1 MAVKDC
7 RILQTKGDE
16 KMIQLVMVENPFE
29 MKKEIHCVCYNQGNV
44 CAYVDPTA
52 RDIYLNGA
60 LVEDVEHTYPQD
72 GAQLI
77 AMPHIEG
84 GGLKKVLGFVAMI
97 ALTMYAG
104 GIAGGLWRGALG
116 AAFAGG
122 TVGATLAS
130 GAVMFLGGKIINSIF
145 PQQTTKMSW
154 MNEQE
159 TSRSYG
165 WDIPTP
171 ATMAGQVVGETYGE
185 CLPAAQLLEAHV
197 ETVGDKQYLNLLYSG
212 GYGPVDSIDNI
223 RIDYTDIGV
232 FSGVELETRLGTND
246 QTPISFFKNTPLDQS
261 VGVELVKGSSVVRTS
276 NSKKAS
282 KLEVTLEWP
291 GGLYHINDEGG
302 YENATVKFVLKYRRG
317 KDDAWHNFNRHGST
331 ESEYS
336 VSMATADAVRRI
348 FSVDGLEPGQYD
360 VQVTLTERPTTT
372 RYQTMTQWTIMTA
385 YTDGVYSRPNKVL
398 VGLRI
403 LATNQLSSGIPSVN
417 WRQKRKTV
425 YVWNPVAGKY
435 VEKAAD
441 NPIWAAYDIL
451 HHCRKLKNIRT
462 GEYEFVADGVVK
474 ESLAAY
480 WQEWASAAAYADE
493 EILNQDGEKEP
504 RFRFDAIF
512 DTAQKRITAA
522 QKAANIGHAVII
534 PHGRNYGIVVD
545 RPGAMTQIFGEGRT
559 SVSSVKGVFSSKE
572 DRARAIEVTYND
584 GENDF
589 KNTIM
594 TIRSPNYNE
603 DDSWTDNTA
612 PLSLFGVR
620 RRSQAYREA
629 ITALATNERQLQTV
643 TLSADIDAIVAEY
656 GDIVGFNHAVSR
668 IGIASGRIVTATKS
682 TVTLDREVEISA
694 AKTYELYI
702 QTASDMLI
710 KRKVAARDYRGDT
723 LTVETPFDDGRI
735 PELHDNYAFGETNKA
750 VKPFRIVSAA
760 RNGDMLVDLTL
771 AEYDEAMYSTEL
783 DYAKYPAVDY
793 TDTSATA
800 TVFAVVATERSYEAG
815 DAAVADIFVEWTLS
829 KSGRSPDGYIV
840 EISGR
845 SGAYSDQTRT
855 ERTCCTFHNVKQ
867 GETYDITV
875 KCVFGEITIGGAT
888 TMLKVSAGMKAPTVK
903 PDAPQKLNVVMG
915 RTVKV
920 FWNEVTNTHIA
931 CYELRTNADRGK
943 TEGLLLQTK
952 DIQASVELQKRKGTL
967 YLFAKNRIGQYSDPA
982 KIDYEKTVPRV
993 PKWLNVAGK
1002 MGAIAITTEAVPN
1015 DCIGVVAKLKGVST
1029 PGRTVKSESPDMMV
1043 AAEPDVYAVKVAF
1056 YDQFGEGVESA
1067 QQDVAVKA
1075 KIDKADIE
1083 NLSIVSAD
1091 LDAVL
1096 AKQLQDM
1103 QSDTA
1108 AAKKTA
1114 GAAQTTANNANTAA
1128 GNAVKTAGAAQT
1140 AANGAKQTA
1149 DTANKTANSANTT
1162 AGEAKQTANN
1172 ANTAAGTAAKAAS
1185 TAQTAANN
1193 ANTKG
1198 DNAIKS
1204 ANDAKNTAA
1213 AAQKTAN
1220 DVVVRVKATQDSVT
1234 SIVAKLSGNP
1244 QTSGYSAITQI
1255 YSGLQLKVDKNG
1267 VVSAINVAPGGV
1279 RIDGKVLHVTGATQ
1293 FDNNI
1298 IANRMIQ
1305 ARAITADKLSVG
1317 SLSAVCATIGKLRT
1331 KTAGARTEISDNL
1344 IEVFD
1349 ANNLA
1354 RVRIGV
1360 F

>member
-1 MAVKDC
+1 
-7 RILQTKGDE
+7 
-16 KMIQLVMVENPFE
+16 MIQIVMVENPFE
-29 MKKEIHCVCYNQGNV
+29 MKKEIHSGCYNQGNV

-116 AAFAGG
+116 TAFAGG

-223 RIDYTDIGV
+223 RIDYTDISV

-276 NSKKAS
+276 NSKRAS

-302 YENATVKFVLKYRRG
+302 YENATVKFILKYRRG
-317 KDDAWHNFNRHGST
+317 KDDAWHNFKHQGNT

-336 VSMATADAVRRI
+336 VTMATADAVRRT
-348 FSVDGLEPGQYD
+348 FSVEGLEPGQYD

-372 RYQTMTQWTIMTA
+372 RYQTMTQWTIMTS

-417 WRQKRKTV
+417 WRQKRKAV
-425 YVWNPVAGKY
+425 HIWDPVAGEY

-462 GEYEFVADGVVK
+462 GKYDFVADGVAK
-474 ESLAAY
+474 ESLGAY
-480 WQEWASAAAYADE
+480 WEEWVSAAAYADE

-512 DTAQKRITAA
+512 DTAQKRMTAA

-559 SVSSVKGVFSSKE
+559 TVSTVKGSFSSKE

-589 KNTIM
+589 KNTVM
-594 TIRSPNYNE
+594 TIRSPNYNK
-603 DDSWTDNTA
+603 DSAWTDNTA

-629 ITALATNERQLQTV
+629 ITALATNERQVQTV

-694 AKTYELYI
+694 VKTYELYI
-702 QTASDMLI
+702 QTAADTLI
-710 KRKVAARDYRGDT
+710 KRKIAARDYKGDT
-723 LTVETPFDDGRI
+723 LLLETPFDDDRI

-750 VKPFRIVSAA
+750 VKPFRIVGAA

-771 AEYDEAMYSTEL
+771 AEYDEAMYATEL
-783 DYAKYPAVDY
+783 DYAKYPEVDY
-793 TDTSATA
+793 TDTSETA
-800 TVFAVVATERSYEAG
+800 NVLTVVATERSYEAG
-815 DAAVADIFVEWTLS
+815 DAAVVDVFVKWTMS

-840 EISGR
+840 ELSGR
-845 SGAYSDQTRT
+845 SGDYSDQNRT
-855 ERTCCTFHNVKQ
+855 EKTSCTFHNVKQ

-875 KCVFGEITIGGAT
+875 KCVFGEITIGGAA
-888 TMLKVSAGMKAPTVK
+888 TMLKVSAGTKAPTVK

-931 CYELRTNADRGK
+931 CYELRTNADKGK

-952 DIQASVELQKRKGTL
+952 DIQASVELKNRKGTL

-982 KIDYEKTVPRV
+982 KIDYEKTVPRA

-1002 MGAIAITTEAVPN
+1002 MGAVAITTEAVPN

-1029 PGRTVKSESPDMMV
+1029 PERTVKSESPDMMV

-1056 YDQFGEGVESA
+1056 YDQFGEGAESA
-1067 QQDVAVKA
+1067 AQDVAVKA
-1075 KIDKADIE
+1075 TINKDAIE
-1083 NLSIVSAD
+1083 NLNVTQGD

-1128 GNAVKTAGAAQT
+1128 SNAVKTAGAAQST
-1140 AANGAKQTA
+1140 ANGAKQTA
-1149 DTANKTANSANTT
+1149 DTANKTANTANTT
-1162 AGEAKQTANN
+1162 AGEAKTTANS
-1172 ANTAAGTAAKAAS
+1172 ANTAAGA
-1185 TAQTAANN
+1185 AQTTANA

-1204 ANDAKNTAA
+1204 ANDAKTTAA
-1213 AAQKTAN
+1213 AAQNTA
-1220 DVVVRVKATQDSVT
+1220 DEVRTQVKAAQDSVS
-1234 SIVAKLSGNP
+1234 SIVARLSGNP
-1244 QTSGYSAITQI
+1244 QTSGYRAITQL
-1255 YSGLQLKVDKNG
+1255 YNGLQLKVNQGD
-1267 VVSAINVAPGGV
+1267 VISAINIAPNGV
-1279 RIDGKVLHVTGATQ
+1279 RIDGRLLHITGNTQ

-1305 ARAITADKLSVG
+1305 ARAITADKLNVG
-1317 SLSAVCATIGKLRT
+1317 SLSAISADIGLLRT
-1331 KTAGARTEISDNL
+1331 RTSGERVEMENNQIR
-1344 IEVFD
+1344 VYD
-1349 ANNLA
+1349 ANNKL
-1354 RVRIGV
+1354 RVRMGV
-1360 F
+1360 W